1 MPNMADQREEH
12 GSADIAATRTRNI
25 SHWLCVGDGAPGTW
39 RAFGSGWGTTAERPT
54 LAASDAGYQY
64 MDSDLNKTILWNGE
78 AWLGI

>member
-1 MPNMADQREEH
+1 MADQREEH
-12 GSADIAATRTRNI
+12 GSEDIAATRTRNI

-39 RAFGSGWGTTAERPT
+39 RAFGTTAERPT

-64 MDSDLNKTILWNGE
+64 MDSDLNKTILWNGA